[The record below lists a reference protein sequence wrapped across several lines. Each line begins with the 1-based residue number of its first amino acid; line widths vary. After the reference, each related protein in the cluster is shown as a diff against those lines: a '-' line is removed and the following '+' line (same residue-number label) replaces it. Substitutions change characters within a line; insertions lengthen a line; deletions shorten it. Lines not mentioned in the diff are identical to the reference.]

1 MVLIVLE
8 LQLLISPLL
17 GSKCC
22 SSLKEFLENWKIVIF
37 HNFSF
42 YWWIWWHI
50 KEVFLNDIT
59 TKYIIATDLVFR
71 HRSSIH
77 ESEFIK
83 RLLLMSLSNEAVHQ
97 PQHSAVGIHLKSFL
111 MKLMNWQPNEKSLS
125 QISKS
130 PHHITQ
136 WEKILRFK
144 SHQRQNIQKSDSSV
158 DKNRCPK
165 LEGFTKNLW

>member
-1 MVLIVLE
+1 MFKPEGILRKLKNCHFS
-8 LQLLISPLL
+8 QFYISF
-17 GSKCC
+17 C
-22 SSLKEFLENWKIVIF
+22 
-37 HNFSF
+37 
-42 YWWIWWHI
+42 WWIWWHI

-59 TKYIIATDLVFR
+59 TKYIIATDLVLR

-97 PQHSAVGIHLKSFL
+97 PQQHSAVGIHLKSFL

-130 PHHITQ
+130 PHYTVGKKFSGSNPIRG
-136 WEKILRFK
+136 KIFK
-144 SHQRQNIQKSDSSV
+144 NQIFNHLSRQK
-158 DKNRCPK
+158 
-165 LEGFTKNLW
+165 

>member
-1 MVLIVLE
+1 MPKLK
-8 LQLLISPLL
+8 ISN
-17 GSKCC
+17 
-22 SSLKEFLENWKIVIF
+22 ETFWVIF
-37 HNFSF
+37 KQCDNVSSTDFVHFF
-42 YWWIWWHI
+42 WWIWWHI

-59 TKYIIATDLVFR
+59 TKYIIATDLVLR
-71 HRSSIH
+71 RRSSIH

-97 PQHSAVGIHLKSFL
+97 PQQHSAVGIHLKSFL

-136 WEKILRFK
+136 WGKKFSGSNHIRVKIFK
-144 SHQRQNIQKSDSSV
+144 NQTLNLLSRQK
-158 DKNRCPK
+158 
-165 LEGFTKNLW
+165 